1 MKKNIL
7 IYLFLLSP
15 VILCAQTAMGK
26 WNTYLAYNTVSQ
38 ITLSDNKVFA
48 ISEGALFSVGKS
60 DGDMEFYSK
69 MSGLNDANISKIAY
83 DEVNNQLVIIY
94 QSGNIDIMYSGGI
107 ANIPDLYNKQMNTSK
122 AINHISFYDDK
133 AFLSTEFGIIALN
146 LSKKEIADTY
156 IIGDNATEI
165 KVLAT
170 QTVGDKIFACSSINI
185 YQADVNSPHLVNYEY
200 WSKMTNLPG
209 TGNIMSVFSFSNKLF
224 MVRDSKIYQ
233 FDGISWSTIL
243 NGKKFTNWN
252 VSDGKLI
259 LNDGTTSI
267 YILDPSLTS
276 STITLPLVSLDV
288 EYDGSNATY
297 WLAGNDQGIISY
309 TGGELSYFKPEGPA
323 VNIPWDIH
331 FAGSRMFVVPGGRW
345 DVQYYRRGWVM
356 MYENGRWENKHNS
369 EIFDKTLEFR
379 NNLFY
384 DKATGYAIPRS
395 ANNPTPEFWPI
406 IDFMNVAVD
415 PKDSSHFFVTS
426 YGTGLYEYKNDTFE
440 KWHNHTNSTIES
452 VVAANPYYY
461 NRLDG
466 AIFDSKGNL
475 YLANMGTTSAV
486 KILKNDGNWTELYYT
501 ESLRETLGRILI
513 SNVNE
518 NQKWIPA
525 TRKTPGIFIF
535 DDNGTLDDQSDDKN
549 RFMSTFRDPDTGG
562 DIIPA
567 SYYCLAQDKD
577 GTIWAG
583 TDMGP
588 LLFYNTSRA
597 FETDYNCSRVKIP
610 RNDGTELADY
620 LLVNEKVK
628 AIAIDGANRKWIGTE
643 ASGVYL
649 MSENGQET
657 VQHFTAVNSPLLSND
672 ILSIAI
678 HPKTGEVFFGTS
690 MGIVSY
696 QSDAAEGAESYS
708 TVNAF
713 PNPVRENYNGIITIT
728 GLIENSAVK
737 IMDISGNL
745 IYETMSNGSIATW
758 NGMNVYGQKVRT
770 GVYLVMAV
778 NEDGTEGIAT
788 KIMVIR

>member
-1 MKKNIL
+1 M
-7 IYLFLLSP
+7 LLS
-15 VILCAQTAMGK
+15 AQLAMGTWK
-26 WNTYLAYNTVSQ
+26 TYLAYNTVNQ
-38 ITLSDNKVFA
+38 ITLSENKVFA

-60 DGDMEFYSK
+60 DSDMEFYSK

-83 DEVNNQLVIIY
+83 DQTNKQLVIIY
-94 QSGNIDIMYSGGI
+94 QSGNIDVMYSGGI
-107 ANIPDLYNKQMNTSK
+107 SNIPDLYNKQMNTSK
-122 AINHISFYDDK
+122 AINHISFHNEK
-133 AFLSTEFGIIALN
+133 AYLSTDFGIIALN
-146 LSKKEIADTY
+146 LSKKEISDTY
-156 IIGDNATEI
+156 IIGDNASEI
-165 KVLAT
+165 KILAT
-170 QTVGDKIFACSSINI
+170 QVVGDKIFACSANNI
-185 YQADVNSPHLVNYEY
+185 YEADVNSPHLVNYEY
-200 WSKMTNLPG
+200 WKKMSNLPG
-209 TGNIMSVFSFSNKLF
+209 IGSFTSIFSFANKLF
-224 MVRDSKIYQ
+224 LVRDYTIYQ
-233 FDGISWSTIL
+233 YNGVSWTTVL
-243 NGKKFTNWN
+243 NSKKFTNWN
-252 VSDGKLI
+252 VSDSKLI

-267 YILDPSLTS
+267 YTLDKSLVS
-276 STITLPLVSLDV
+276 STISLPIVSLDV
-288 EYDGSNATY
+288 EYDETNATY

-309 TGGELSYFKPEGPA
+309 AGGNLNYFKPEGPA
-323 VNIPWDIH
+323 VNIPWDIS

-345 DVQYYRRGWVM
+345 DVQYQRRGWVM
-356 MYENGRWENKHNS
+356 IYEDGKWVNKHNK

-384 DKATGYAIPRS
+384 DKVTGYAIPR
-395 ANNPTPEFWPI
+395 NGYNPAPEYWPI
-406 IDFMNVAVD
+406 NDFMNVAVD
-415 PKDSSHFFVTS
+415 PSDSSHFFVTS
-426 YGTGLYEYKNDTFE
+426 YGNGLYEYKNDTFE
-440 KWHNHTNSTIES
+440 KWHNHTNSTIET

-475 YLANMGTTSAV
+475 YLSNMGTTSAV
-486 KILKNDGNWTELYYT
+486 KILKSDGVWTKLYYP
-501 ESLRETLGRILI
+501 ESLRETLGKILI
-513 SNVNE
+513 SNQNE

-535 DDNGTLDDQSDDKN
+535 DDNGTLDDQTDDSR
-549 RFMSTFRDPDTGG
+549 RFMAGFKDTDTGG

-567 SYYCLAQDKD
+567 SFFCLAQDKD

-597 FETDYNCSRVKIP
+597 LTDANYNCSRVKIP

-657 VQHFTAVNSPLLSND
+657 IHHFTAVNSPLLSND
-672 ILSIAI
+672 IISIAI
-678 HPKTGEVFFGTS
+678 NPISGEVFFGTS

-696 QSDAAEGAESYS
+696 QSDAAEGQSSYS
-708 TVNAF
+708 SVYAF
-713 PNPVRENYNGIITIT
+713 PNPVRENFNGIITIT

-745 IYETMSNGSIATW
+745 IYETISNGSIATW
-758 NGMNVYGQKVRT
+758 NGLNVFGQKVRT

-778 NEDGTEGIAT
+778 NEDGSEGVAT